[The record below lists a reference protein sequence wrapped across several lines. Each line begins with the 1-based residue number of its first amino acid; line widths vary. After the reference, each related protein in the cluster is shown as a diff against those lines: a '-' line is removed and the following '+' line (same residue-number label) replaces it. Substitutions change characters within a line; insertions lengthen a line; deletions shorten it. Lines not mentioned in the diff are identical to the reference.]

1 MEKEFNYFTFL
12 FALIFGCFIGI
23 FFPDI
28 SYGFQNTLGHR
39 SIITHSIFLPS
50 IMYFFLK
57 KKNNLTNIQM
67 IVIIGIYL
75 GIGVHLSA
83 DLYPEIWSGYSLIK
97 LFNGI
102 NIGLLSPIWIG
113 INTIIS
119 IFLASYYFNKSIHG
133 KLYWITYLVVALVT
147 GVIYALYQLYN
158 IEKII
163 GTFLTLLFLTFVY
176 SKLKYKKK
184 EIL

>member
-1 MEKEFNYFTFL
+1 M
-12 FALIFGCFIGI
+12 
-23 FFPDI
+23 
-28 SYGFQNTLGHR
+28 
-39 SIITHSIFLPS
+39 
-50 IMYFFLK
+50 
-57 KKNNLTNIQM
+57 
-67 IVIIGIYL
+67 
-75 GIGVHLSA
+75 SA
-83 DLYPEIWSGYSLIK
+83 DLYPKIWSGYSLIK